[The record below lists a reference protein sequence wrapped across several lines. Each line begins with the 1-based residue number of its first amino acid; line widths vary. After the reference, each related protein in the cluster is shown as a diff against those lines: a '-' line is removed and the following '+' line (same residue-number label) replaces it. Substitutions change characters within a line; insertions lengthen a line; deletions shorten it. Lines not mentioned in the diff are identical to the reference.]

1 MNVDYE
7 RFCHLQTAFNVS
19 RITSLAYALQNDIL
33 IADGN
38 TRCTTNLSAFG
49 AVQENDVI
57 VMTCSI
63 AYSGNWA
70 PVMRWFNSSHN
81 FTHENVTFVTSDTT
95 VTSQLTVAASAGLHG
110 TRIPCVTYFIQPS
123 ATLPTT
129 ATNVPSYTYSWT
141 SPTFNIQCK

>member
-1 MNVDYE
+1 MN
-7 RFCHLQTAFNVS
+7 RFSHLQTAFKVS
-19 RITSLAYALQNDIL
+19 RITSLAYALYNGIL

-38 TRCTTNLSAFG
+38 TRCTTNLSASG

-95 VTSQLTVAASAGLHG
+95 VTSQLSVTASSGLHG
-110 TRIPCVTYFIQPS
+110 SHILCVTYFIQPS
-123 ATLPTT
+123 ATLSTT
-129 ATNVPSYTYSWT
+129 ATNVPSYIYSWT
-141 SPTFNIQCK
+141 SPTFNVQCK